1 MLVFVYG
8 SLKRGFPLS
17 GALVTSRYVGTV
29 PLQGYTLHSAGA
41 FPYMI
46 PCHNGIVLGEL
57 YDVDKRTLDRLDRV
71 EKEGNLYTRESIG
84 EYEGQEVYSYLAK
97 SIQNPGFA
105 DWKDQPAKEDTSEE
119 LRYLACDLLDDGIS
133 YSSWE
138 QLRRLIDTDEF
149 DDYIDERD
157 NMVFLKEEYWSA

>member
-17 GALVTSRYVGTV
+17 GALVTSRYVSTV
-29 PLQGYTLHSAGA
+29 PLQGFTLHSAGA

-46 PCHNGIVLGEL
+46 PCHNGTVLGEL
-57 YDVDKRTLDRLDRV
+57 YDVDKRTLARLDRV
-71 EKEGNLYTRESIG
+71 EQEGNLYTRQAIG
-84 EYEGQEVYSYLAK
+84 EYEGQEVYSYLAR

-105 DWKDQPAKEDTSEE
+105 EWKDQTDISED
-119 LRYLACDLLDDGIS
+119 LRYLACDLLDEGIS

-138 QLRRLIDTDEF
+138 QLRRLIDDDEF
-149 DDYIDERD
+149 DDYIEERD